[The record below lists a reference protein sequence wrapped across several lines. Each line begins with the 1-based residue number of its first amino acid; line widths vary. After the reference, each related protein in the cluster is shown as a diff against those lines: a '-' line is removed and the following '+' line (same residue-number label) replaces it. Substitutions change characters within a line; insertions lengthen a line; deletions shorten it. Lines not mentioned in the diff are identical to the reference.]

1 MKEYIYV
8 CLACGTG
15 DSWTFNAWV
24 DQILFVSCEKVIVH
38 YFHRKHWRN
47 EDNYIMSCLQNW
59 LFWVYYARVVQ
70 ILSVSCEQIKHCT
83 LLLQNTL
90 KEYNC
95 IMSCL
100 WNWRFLEVQCLS
112 WPNTLSFMW
121 TDSTLYISFTEC
133 TDILMNT
140 GIQLNPNQC
149 KPLFKLN

>member
-1 MKEYIYV
+1 MS
-8 CLACGTG
+8 CLWNWRFLDVQCL
-15 DSWTFNAWV
+15 SWPNTLRFMWKGYCSLLS
-24 DQILFVSCEKVIVH
+24 Q
-38 YFHRKHWRN
+38 KHWRN